1 MLKPT
6 ILASCL
12 ILFAPRTM
20 IRRDPAALHRFPEPA
35 ELTSAQTKTKRAF
48 HKLVGRDTSSDCAN
62 GTTPACL
69 RDLYRIPTTPATH
82 KNNSLGV
89 TGFFGNNAHYSFLEN
104 FLKAYRPDVDPATNF
119 TSVGIDG
126 GSNDQDYPSVSEGV
140 RLD

>member
-1 MLKPT
+1 
-6 ILASCL
+6 
-12 ILFAPRTM
+12 M

-89 TGFFGNNAHYSFLEN
+89 TGFFGNNAHYSFLES